1 MEMIMRPDRSLF
13 IVEDDATFAKT
24 LKRSFEKRD
33 YDVVVCP
40 GREEL
45 ARALETAVPAY
56 AVVDLKL
63 GAGGSGLECVK
74 LLSAR
79 DASMRIVV
87 LTGFASIATAVEA
100 IKRGA
105 CNYLC
110 KPADADDV
118 LAALLSEH
126 ADLDTLVPE
135 NPMSVDRLQWEHIQ
149 RVLTEHEGNISAT
162 ARALGLHRRTLQRK
176 LQKRPVRR

>member
-1 MEMIMRPDRSLF
+1 MEMIVRPDRSLF

-33 YDVVVCP
+33 YDVVVCHD
-40 GREEL
+40 REAL
-45 ARALETAVPAY
+45 LSALETTVPAY

-79 DASMRIVV
+79 DASIRIVV

-100 IKRGA
+100 IKLGA
-105 CNYLC
+105 SHYLA
-110 KPADADDV
+110 KPANTDDIEV
-118 LAALLSEH
+118 AFGRAEGDVSVPLSSRPTSIKNLEWERIH
-126 ADLDTLVPE
+126 ETLVE
-135 NPMSVDRLQWEHIQ
+135 
-149 RVLTEHEGNISAT
+149 TGFNISET
-162 ARALGLHRRTLQRK
+162 ARRLGLHRRTLARK
-176 LQKRPVRR
+176 LEKRVVR